1 MIRIQALGVMMR
13 TVDREDAR
21 VLLAFGE
28 LSVRE
33 SKTTVLLLKET
44 SSLTW
49 RPLYTRGQHRAGWR
63 GQV

>member
-1 MIRIQALGVMMR
+1 MIRIQALGVMMI

-33 SKTTVLLLKET
+33 SKTTVLLKET
-44 SSLTW
+44 SFLTW

-63 GQV
+63 VQV